1 VVVVVPA
8 CVVVVAAPRLKL
20 QHCLPPPLQGAVVD
34 ELHHHEHIG
43 DDEVPAGRL
52 QSRQNAACGLVG
64 HLARYN
70 VQAGS
75 NNKL

>member
-1 VVVVVPA
+1 MMVVVLAHVMM
-8 CVVVVAAPRLKL
+8 VAAPRLQL
-20 QHCLPPPLQGAVVD
+20 QHILPPPLQCAVVD